1 MPTWGQERK
10 PEKSFFL
17 LTELTAYK
25 RRNRLK
31 LYFLV
36 HLPTRPYFY
45 RNERPF
51 Y

>member
-1 MPTWGQERK
+1 MPTRGQERK
-10 PEKSFFL
+10 AGKKSFL